1 VSSESK
7 PEINVAERTVPRGGE
22 PQELDERLFM
32 QLQVFT
38 GAARHTVLLESLQG
52 SGLAGVLYRDAL
64 DPQGIGLLTWN
75 SDPAHFV
82 TTVRD
87 FLAESPFAGLCHRP
101 ALTMMGRT
109 YAIGYEPELR
119 DWLLDKPR
127 RNATDPDMPWAV
139 WYPLRRT
146 GDFANLP
153 AEEQRGI
160 LAEHGRIGLAY
171 GQKGLAR
178 DIRLACHGMD
188 TNDNEFVI
196 GLIGSRLHPLSH
208 LVQRLRATKQTAGY
222 IQNMGPFFIG
232 HAVWQKA
239 EA

>member
-1 VSSESK
+1 
-7 PEINVAERTVPRGGE
+7 
-22 PQELDERLFM
+22 
-32 QLQVFT
+32 
-38 GAARHTVLLESLQG
+38 
-52 SGLAGVLYRDAL
+52 
-64 DPQGIGLLTWN
+64 
-75 SDPAHFV
+75 
-82 TTVRD
+82 
-87 FLAESPFAGLCHRP
+87 
-101 ALTMMGRT
+101 MMGRT